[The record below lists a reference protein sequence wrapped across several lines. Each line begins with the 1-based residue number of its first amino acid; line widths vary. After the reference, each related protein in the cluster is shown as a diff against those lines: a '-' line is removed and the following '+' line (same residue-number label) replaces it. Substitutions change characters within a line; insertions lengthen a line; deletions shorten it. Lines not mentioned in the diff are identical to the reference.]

1 VSNLHR
7 PSSRLS
13 TKSYS
18 NFNPAILKLFQPSQF
33 DLLDK
38 TVQAIID
45 DSGFNLFVG
54 RVDASMKRGQRRSE
68 GEEWKGE
75 YVFGAG
81 EKPVGVKLVILKPG
95 GRDVGRKEERVKCLA
110 RVGGAWIELKGVLE
124 GRMVEVLQGGE
135 SP

>member
-1 VSNLHR
+1 MDEV
-7 PSSRLS
+7 
-13 TKSYS
+13 
-18 NFNPAILKLFQPSQF
+18 
-33 DLLDK
+33 
-38 TVQAIID
+38 
-45 DSGFNLFVG
+45 GFNLFVS
-54 RVDASMKRGQRRSE
+54 RLDASMKRGQRRSE

-95 GRDVGRKEERVKCLA
+95 PRDKGNKEEGIKCLA
-110 RVGGAWIELKGVLE
+110 RVGGAWTDLRAVLE